1 MTQNMDGF
9 FRVKL
14 LNHLAVEVL
23 IHLDD
28 KTLTNCRSVCKAW
41 KVLIDNQKFYYV
53 RQLGKILHA
62 EKYYKFLDIHTD
74 WELILASFDTS
85 KNLLE
90 LKNMAK
96 FMAMFSKTLKLANN
110 DPLQWI
116 VSKNQLDW
124 VKFLFPF
131 VANLNKTSWIN
142 TNLGLIWGDH
152 DNWTALMTA
161 SAEGFTE
168 IAKYI
173 FENSDGKDIGK
184 ILFMFLLKVLFY
196 YFNFQTKP
204 KLLLCL
210 PS

>member
-28 KTLTNCRSVCKAW
+28 KTLTNCRSVCKEW

-131 VANLNKTSWIN
+131 VTNLNKTSWIN

-168 IAKYI
+168 IVKYI
-173 FENSDGKDIGK
+173 FENSDGKKIGK
-184 ILFMFLLKVLFY
+184 SL
-196 YFNFQTKP
+196 
-204 KLLLCL
+204 
-210 PS
+210 